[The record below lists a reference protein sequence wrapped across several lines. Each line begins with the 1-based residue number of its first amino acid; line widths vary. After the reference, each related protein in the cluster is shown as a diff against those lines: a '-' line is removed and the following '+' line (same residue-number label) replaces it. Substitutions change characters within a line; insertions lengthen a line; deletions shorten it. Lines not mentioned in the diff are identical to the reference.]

1 MIGLGDNAMKS
12 KTEVGM
18 IFNTQKFSIHDGA
31 GIRTLIFMKGCPL
44 GCLWCSNPESQDIE
58 VEIMDVRSNCIR
70 CGKCAGLCESGAVDS
85 NTFEIN
91 RKLCIRCGKCVQH
104 CYANAKKTI
113 GKRVTLREIMDLVE
127 KDRIVYQNS
136 GGGVTIGGG
145 EPTMQPEFTA
155 SVLRECRNMNIHT
168 AIETCGWGTWEQVG
182 KAIQYADQIFM
193 DLKTMDPKTHKRL
206 TGADNSLILQNAAMA
221 ANLDKE
227 LIFRIPLIPGQND
240 DRENLVKIGTFI
252 ADLAKRNNRIAAE
265 VLPYHGLG
273 KDKYKW
279 LSRKYEMEMLSAPDS
294 AAEKA
299 CKRILTDC
307 GCNVIE
313 VE

>member
-1 MIGLGDNAMKS
+1 MNCSGDKAMKN
-12 KTEVGM
+12 KAEAGI

-44 GCLWCSNPESQDIE
+44 RCLWCSNPESQDIE
-58 VEIMDVRSNCIR
+58 MEIMDIRSNCIR
-70 CGKCAGLCESGAVDS
+70 CGKCAGLCKSGAIHPK
-85 NTFEIN
+85 TFEID
-91 RKLCIRCGKCVQH
+91 RRLCIRCGTCARY
-104 CYANAKKTI
+104 CYANAKKI
-113 GKRVTLREIMDLVE
+113 VGKKVTLGEILDLVE
-127 KDRIVYQNS
+127 QDRIVYQNS

-145 EPTMQPEFTA
+145 EPAMQPEFTA

-182 KAIQYADQIFM
+182 KALRYADQIFM
-193 DLKTMDPKTHKRL
+193 DLKTMDPKAHKKL

-221 ANLDKE
+221 ANLNKD

-240 DRENLVKIGTFI
+240 DRENLVQTGTFI
-252 ADLAKRNNRIAAE
+252 ADLAKKNNRIAAE
-265 VLPYHGLG
+265 VLPYHALG

-279 LSRKYEMEMLSAPDS
+279 LGKKYEMETLSEPDS
-294 AAEKA
+294 ATRKA

-307 GCNVIE
+307 GCKVIGSE
-313 VE
+313 